1 MSEQIT
7 SKLDNASTNATT
19 CVGSTPAIY
28 KLYESNGITICG
40 GLSYCPYKDKMEK
53 DIRAKVQKEVR
64 DEMFSEHPQP
74 RYGGAFYSLDEN
86 GKTTLIYLKKVI
98 YNAPATIAFWSDDTK
113 TVCKCDPR
121 DRYDPEKGLLLCQM
135 KKMYGGELVHKLLED
150 WSIPYS
156 YSIVTL
162 ADVRRKHR

>member
-7 SKLDNASTNATT
+7 AKLNDASTNATVY
-19 CVGSTPAIY
+19 VGSTPIGCSPC
-28 KLYESNGITICG
+28 EVGITICSG
-40 GLSYCPYKDKMEK
+40 PNYCPH
-53 DIRAKVQKEVR
+53 I
-64 DEMFSEHPQP
+64 SEHPQP

-113 TVCKCDPR
+113 TICKCDPR
-121 DRYDPEKGLLLCQM
+121 DEYDPEKGLLLCQM

-150 WSIPYS
+150 WVIS
-156 YSIVTL
+156 YNHRIVTL

>member
-40 GLSYCPYKDKMEK
+40 GLSYCSYKDKMEK

-74 RYGGAFYSLDEN
+74 RYGGAFYSLDES

-98 YNAPATIAFWSDDTK
+98 LTHLQ
-113 TVCKCDPR
+113 
-121 DRYDPEKGLLLCQM
+121 LLLSGVMTRKQFANAIREIGM
-135 KKMYGGELVHKLLED
+135 IPKKAY
-150 WSIPYS
+150 YF
-156 YSIVTL
+156 
-162 ADVRRKHR
+162 VR

>member
-7 SKLDNASTNATT
+7 TVASANSTKATRVT
-19 CVGSTPAIY
+19 PITGIDSCTSTI
-28 KLYESNGITICG
+28 SICG
-40 GLSYCPYKDKMEK
+40 GPDYCPYKDKMEK
-53 DIRAKVQKEVR
+53 DIRKKVEKETY
-64 DEMFSEHPQP
+64 DKMFSEHPQP

-86 GKTTLIYLKKVI
+86 GKTVLIYLKKVI

-121 DRYDPEKGLLLCQM
+121 DEYDPEKGLLLCQM
-135 KKMYGGELVHKLLED
+135 KKMYGGESVHKLLED
-150 WSIPYS
+150 WSTVYS
-156 YSIVTL
+156 HKIVTL